1 MISEVNSERRYGYAE
16 IAENLRVSIE
26 EGRYREGVLLPTER
40 ELQDEFDVSRTTV
53 RRGLQA
59 LVDMGWAESSPN
71 RGVIAR
77 NGPRQNRTA
86 NIAFIVHAGTLNRY
100 LFLELNRHLQ
110 EKGFHLVHID
120 SLTHTVEGAIN
131 YACEN
136 DFACAIIWPMKGY
149 LDPELLDTSSFKLPI
164 INVQH
169 RFPNFETDLVTE
181 DHFHG
186 GFLAAK
192 HLIAQGRK
200 RIAITGML
208 DMLQTNHQRFSGYMI
223 GIFDSGLSPEVSD
236 YAFCFTSNMAKP
248 DMRTLANR
256 LRDKDRPDAVFVMD
270 DFLVPYVA
278 ETIKEAGLSVPE
290 DVAIVAFGNDVPYSF
305 GQTNLSTISI
315 NWDLV
320 AEATAKQ
327 ALARIEGST
336 LPAQTMALPVELIV
350 RGSCGAPK
358 SEWIDRPFYS
368 HDNNLAYAPS
378 VPHTGYQTRAQ
389 INQTFSSDLFKAEG
403 LLKQ

>member
-1 MISEVNSERRYGYAE
+1 MISEVSTGRRYGYAE
-16 IAENLRVSIE
+16 IAEALREDIE
-26 EGRYREGVLLPTER
+26 AGKFREGVLLPTER
-40 ELQDEFDVSRTTV
+40 ELQDHFDVSRTTV

-77 NGPRQNRTA
+77 NGPRQNKTA
-86 NIAFIVHAGTLNRY
+86 NIAFIVHGGTLNRY

-110 EKGFHLVHID
+110 KKGFHLVHVD
-120 SLTHTVEGAIN
+120 SLEHTVEGAIN
-131 YACEN
+131 YAYEN

-149 LDPELLDTSSFKLPI
+149 LDPELLNRSAAKMPI
-164 INVQH
+164 VNVQH

-181 DHFHG
+181 DHFNG
-186 GFLAAK
+186 GFIAAK

-200 RIAITGML
+200 RVAITGML

-236 YAFCFTSNMAKP
+236 YAFCFTSNMPKP
-248 DMRTLANR
+248 DMRALANR
-256 LRDKDRPDAVFVMD
+256 LNDSDRPDAIFVMD

-278 ETIKEAGLSVPE
+278 ETIEAAGLTVPE
-290 DVAIVAFGNDVPYSF
+290 DISIVAFGNDVPYSF

-315 NWDLV
+315 NWDHV
-320 AEATAKQ
+320 ADAAANL
-327 ALARIEGST
+327 ALSRIDGNTS
-336 LPAQTMALPVELIV
+336 PPQTIALPVELIV
-350 RGSCGAPK
+350 RGSCGAPS
-358 SEWIDRPFYS
+358 SEWMNKPFFS
-368 HDNNLAYAPS
+368 HDNNLAYAPP
-378 VPHTGYQTRAQ
+378 VPHTGYLTREQ